1 MPKCSEEL
9 TNSRRDEIINACA
22 ALYESMSFKEITLK
36 EIGKI
41 TSFTRTSIYNYFQT
55 KEEIFLA
62 LMQREYE
69 EWVTDISAIM
79 NGNEVMDAEAFSDAL
94 AWTLENRK
102 RLLKLISMNIYDIEA
117 DSSLESLIS
126 FKKAYGRSILAVSDC
141 LRKFFPKMSG
151 EEINNFIY
159 AFFPFMF
166 GIYPYTEA
174 TEKQKEAMD
183 EAGVNYVCLTVH
195 DISFQ
200 MISRLLKGS
209 AAAEQE

>member
-102 RLLKLISMNIYDIEA
+102 RLLKLISMNLYDIEA

-126 FKKAYGRSILAVSDC
+126 FKKAYGSSILAVSDC
-141 LRKFFPKMSG
+141 LRKFFPKMA
-151 EEINNFIY
+151 ETEIQNFIY

-174 TEKQKEAMD
+174 TEKQKKAMD

-195 DISFQ
+195 DICFQ
-200 MISRLLKGS
+200 MISRLLKGY
-209 AAAEQE
+209 A